1 MAENQG
7 VNGDIWNDRAVALLE
22 ILGWEYLGDKNIDIK
37 GSDGK
42 EHGIDAVTMYDS
54 PNLSIMQSCLVES
67 KRYAMSSL
75 SPAKVKEWIE
85 TLKNKMEKICDSE
98 ELLDEIT
105 ALKECCQLNLGI
117 IMCWVHDA
125 TDDNYF
131 TDTFQE
137 YLRKALFD
145 TMAKPDDYKRII
157 VLTNPRITR
166 LCSMA
171 AELNNTD
178 YCYSFIYPSQLING
192 KPLKRSNVLSVD
204 YMSSNIV
211 LAERT
216 PKNGSE
222 KESVVFYFG
231 SMKDEAF
238 DSLYDALT
246 MYNIIEAKK
255 KLIIFHYEDDEKTRI
270 VEQEAKKRFKDIDI
284 SLVALQQYDLKNEPA
299 ILKRRSR

>member
-42 EHGIDAVTMYDS
+42 EHGIDAVTRYDS
-54 PNLSIMQSCLVES
+54 PNLSVNQSCLVES

-75 SPAKVKEWIE
+75 SPAKVKDWIE
-85 TLKNKMEKICDSE
+85 TLKNKIETVCDSE
-98 ELLDEIT
+98 ELLDDLT

-125 TDDNYF
+125 TNECYF
-131 TDTFQE
+131 NDTFLE
-137 YLRKALFD
+137 YMRKALFD

-157 VLTNPRITR
+157 VLTNPRIIR

-171 AELNNTD
+171 TELNNGD
-178 YCYSFIYPSQLING
+178 YDYNFIYPSQLING
-192 KPLKRSNVLSVD
+192 KPLKRSKVLSVD
-204 YMSSNIV
+204 YMSSNII

-216 PKNGSE
+216 PKNGGE

-231 SMKDEAF
+231 SMKDDAF
-238 DSLYDALT
+238 ESLYEALT
-246 MYNIIEAKK
+246 MYNIIEDNKN
-255 KLIIFHYEDDEKTRI
+255 LIVFHYEDDEKTRI
-270 VEQEAKKRFKDIDI
+270 VEPEAKKKFKDVNV
-284 SLVALQQYDLKNEPA
+284 SFVALQQFDLKNEPA
-299 ILKRRSR
+299 ILKRQSK